1 MKTKHIYL
9 FLSLLTIILFAC
21 DPETKEEKLDSYI
34 EAGDNA
40 KNKNVYTDAIEYN
53 DAIVGLQTKIV
64 VEILKFMPMNDI
76 DSLRKQVNII
86 QKEILS
92 STEILG
98 KISCSKDQNDKF
110 KNETILMFNCYNKLY
125 VESWG
130 SFLDEMDNENIDNYS
145 DYNENISETLNDKIY
160 NIYML
165 EIEAQQ
171 VTLDF
176 GTAQEV
182 FAKENDTSVDPE
194 DHPLEEEFEKYE

>member
-1 MKTKHIYL
+1 MKKNIYL

-40 KNKNVYTDAIEYN
+40 KNKNVYTDAFEFN
-53 DAIVGLQTKIV
+53 DAIVGLDTKIQIEV
-64 VEILKFMPMNDI
+64 LKFMPMNDI
-76 DSLRKQVNII
+76 DSLRKQVSII

-125 VESWG
+125 EAWPL
-130 SFLDEMDNENIDNYS
+130 FLDEMDNENIDNYS
-145 DYNENISETLNDKIY
+145 DYNENISENLNSLY
-160 NIYML
+160 NTII
-165 EIEAQQ
+165 EIEEEAMKINADFLTEQQ
-171 VTLDF
+171 
-176 GTAQEV
+176 V
-182 FAKENDTSVDPE
+182 FAKEAGYIMSTE
-194 DHPLEEEFEKYE
+194 DHPLNEEFEKYE